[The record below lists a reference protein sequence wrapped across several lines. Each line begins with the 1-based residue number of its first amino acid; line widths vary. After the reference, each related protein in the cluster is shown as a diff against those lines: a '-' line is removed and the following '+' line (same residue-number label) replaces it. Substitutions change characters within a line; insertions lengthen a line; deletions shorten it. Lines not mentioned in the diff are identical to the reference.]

1 MPSPR
6 QPTRR
11 TPPARARHAMRS
23 AEHTTHSAPGMR
35 PAAVPRPTPSS
46 HDALVALKRSLEAIS
61 LGLNS
66 VDPQTLSDTD
76 RDTWAKELDRVDLA
90 IARVRVSLLEGILAE
105 FEAEL
110 PGLQAATAN
119 LEARLA
125 SLQQAVDV
133 INAVAGVLGVVEQII
148 GLAG

>member
-6 QPTRR
+6 QPTKRA
-11 TPPARARHAMRS
+11 PPARVRKVRQAQGGPS
-23 AEHTTHSAPGMR
+23 AQ
-35 PAAVPRPTPSS
+35 AAALPVATPSS
-46 HDALVALKRSLEAIS
+46 HDELVALKRSLEAIS
-61 LGLNS
+61 LNLNR
-66 VDPQTLSDTD
+66 VDPQALSDTE

-90 IARVRVSLLEGILAE
+90 IARVRVSLLEGIVAA

-110 PGLQAATAN
+110 PALQSATAQ
-119 LEARLA
+119 LEAQLA

>member
-1 MPSPR
+1 M
-6 QPTRR
+6 
-11 TPPARARHAMRS
+11 
-23 AEHTTHSAPGMR
+23 
-35 PAAVPRPTPSS
+35 AAPSS
-46 HDALVALKRSLEAIS
+46 HDELVALKRSLEAIS
-61 LGLNS
+61 LSLNR
-66 VDPQTLSDTD
+66 VDPQALSDAE

-90 IARVRVSLLEGILAE
+90 IARVRVSLLEGIVAE

-110 PGLQAATAN
+110 PALQSATAQ
-119 LEARLA
+119 LEAQLA